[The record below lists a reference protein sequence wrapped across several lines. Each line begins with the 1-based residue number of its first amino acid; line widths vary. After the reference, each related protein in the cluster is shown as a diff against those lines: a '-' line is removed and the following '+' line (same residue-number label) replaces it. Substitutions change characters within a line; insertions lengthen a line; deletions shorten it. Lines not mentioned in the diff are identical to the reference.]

1 MSALLKSLGAIVLL
15 IGVCILAVPVFTET
29 RSNNTIL
36 ATGLIVIIVGFFVHI
51 FLNRKFQ

>member
-15 IGVCILAVPVFTET
+15 IGVCILAIPVFTET

-36 ATGLIVIIVGFFVHI
+36 ATGLFVIIAGFFVHI